1 MAIDDRPRKK
11 KKQKSNAALWI
22 GLGVGAGVFAI
33 IAVVLVV
40 VFAIGAMGNPA
51 ADAQALARRQAARAA
66 ANQPADPPPAKPAQ
80 PNHDKVDIG
89 EKKRDNTN
97 IRLRI
102 ERTARLN
109 ELRQIGLFYTQ
120 YRTEFNKPPPAVQD
134 FVNYIKRD
142 APAIVQAID
151 EKYYVV
157 LPKVSANSGIVAYE
171 RDPDSAGRHG
181 VVDSSGAPRD
191 ITTDELVAAVKS
203 QGK

>member
-11 KKQKSNAALWI
+11 KKKNSNAALWI
-22 GLGVGAGVFAI
+22 GLGVGGAVLILLLVASVVTWAL
-33 IAVVLVV
+33 IAKS
-40 VFAIGAMGNPA
+40 NRD
-51 ADAQALARRQAARAA
+51 ADALAKARPPEAQLAA
-66 ANQPADPPPAKPAQ
+66 QKPAEPPAKP
-80 PNHDKVDIG
+80 NFDKVDIG

-97 IRLRI
+97 IRLRV

-109 ELRQIGLFYTQ
+109 ELRQMGLFYTQ
-120 YRTEFNKPPPAVQD
+120 YRTEFNRPPATVQD
-134 FVNYIKRD
+134 FTNYIKRD

-157 LPKVSANSGIVAYE
+157 LPKVSADSGIIAYE

-203 QGK
+203 LGK

>member
-11 KKQKSNAALWI
+11 KQKNSNAVLWI
-22 GLGVGAGVFAI
+22 GVGVGAGVLVLIVVASLVIWAI
-33 IAVVLVV
+33 IAK
-40 VFAIGAMGNPA
+40 GNRDAEALAKARPPA
-51 ADAQALARRQAARAA
+51 AQLAAQK
-66 ANQPADPPPAKPAQ
+66 PADPPAKP
-80 PNHDKVDIG
+80 NFDKVDIG

-109 ELRQIGLFYTQ
+109 ELRQMGLFYTQ
-120 YRTEFNKPPPAVQD
+120 YRTEFNKPPPTVQD

-142 APAIVQAID
+142 AQAIVQAID

-157 LPKVSANSGIVAYE
+157 LPKVSADSGIVAYE

-191 ITTDELVAAVKS
+191 ITTEELVAAVKS
-203 QGK
+203 LQK

>member
-11 KKQKSNAALWI
+11 KKKSSNAALWI
-22 GLGVGAGVFAI
+22 GLGVGAGVFVI

-40 VFAIGAMGNPA
+40 VFTIGAMGNPV
-51 ADAQALARRQAARAA
+51 ADAQALARRQAALAA
-66 ANQPADPPPAKPAQ
+66 ANKPADPPAKPAQ

-97 IRLRI
+97 IRLRV
-102 ERTARLN
+102 ERTARVN
-109 ELRQIGLFYTQ
+109 ELRQIGLFYFQ
-120 YRTEFNKPPPAVQD
+120 YRTTFNKPPPTVQD
-134 FVNYIKRD
+134 FVNYINRD
-142 APAIVQAID
+142 AQAIVQAID

-157 LPKVSANSGIVAYE
+157 LPKVSADSGLVAYE

-191 ITTDELVAAVKS
+191 ITTEELVATVKS